1 MSILLVL
8 NKTVSFTFTID
19 LYMEIA
25 YTIEESLTGNRH
37 EKVLHFHTYD
47 SRFSKNKD
55 GPFSR
60 SEAILLTDSMKE
72 QYKKY
77 FRGLNK

>member
-1 MSILLVL
+1 MYDKSHVL
-8 NKTVSFTFTID
+8 Y
-19 LYMEIA
+19 LEIA

-37 EKVLHFHTYD
+37 EKVLHYHTYD

-60 SEAILLTDSMKE
+60 SEAKLLTESMK
-72 QYKKY
+72 KKY
-77 FRGLNK
+77 QKFFRGLNI